1 MPETIQGVHF
11 LSACRCTQLLT
22 NEFNFNPQA
31 LLSRPFFGRNRR
43 SRGPQTRINGRIRA
57 REVRVVG
64 SDGKQVGIMPTGKAL
79 DLARKHSLDLV
90 EISPKAD
97 PPVCQI
103 VEYGRY
109 KYEKSKKDK
118 ETKKTQHLNKVK
130 EIQLRPNID
139 PHDFKF
145 KLNRAIDFLCAD
157 MKVKLFLRF
166 RGREMAHKEIG
177 YQTVQKFISDVADF
191 AVADTKPNMVGRRIT
206 AMLNPLPK
214 QKRAPNPRGTVKIE
228 PDKDPETIPSD
239 NAFAD
244 LELPQGKQV

>member
-1 MPETIQGVHF
+1 M
-11 LSACRCTQLLT
+11 
-22 NEFNFNPQA
+22 
-31 LLSRPFFGRNRR
+31 SRPFFGRNRR
-43 SRGPQTRINGRIRA
+43 NRGPQTRVNGRIRA

-64 SDGKQVGIMPTGKAL
+64 SDGKQVGIMPTGKAI
-79 DLARKHSLDLV
+79 DLARKHNLDLV
-90 EISPKAD
+90 EISPKAN

-109 KYEKSKKDK
+109 KYEKAKKDK
-118 ETKKTQHLNKVK
+118 ETKKTQLINKVK

-145 KLNRAIDFLCAD
+145 KLDHAIDFLCAD

-177 YQTVQKFISDVADF
+177 YQTVEKFIHDVADF

-206 AMLNPLPK
+206 VMLNPLPK
-214 QKRAPNPRGTVKIE
+214 QKRAANPRE
-228 PDKDPETIPSD
+228 AERSQLEEESETLPGSAE
-239 NAFAD
+239 NVFAD
-244 LELPQGKQV
+244 IDLPQEKQA